1 MIVRHN
7 FVGHVDAGNVLS
19 RCSDAFMRL
28 CSRIPLDEVPYAL
41 DSERLR

>member
-7 FVGHVDAGNVLS
+7 FVGHVDAGNALS